1 MVPNYET
8 EATGQS
14 DDEDSLRRGPSFG
27 NVNNEHKLDDI
38 QRFVNPYQKMKRENR
53 N

>member
-14 DDEDSLRRGPSFG
+14 DDENSLRTRPSFG
-27 NVNNEHKLDDI
+27 NVDTMHKLDDI